1 MKSDLDQLLKEHQAN
16 ALWVTGPAQHNPAM
30 VYLTGSGHMTQ
41 ADAIK
46 QRSKPIVLCH
56 APMEREEAFQ
66 TGLQTINYSKFPLK
80 ERLQLAEGD
89 RLTAHAL
96 LYQQIFTE
104 IGLTHG
110 KVLVYGRSDVGKH
123 YAILSRLKKLLP
135 EVNFEGDLDDAV
147 LLQAMATKEPDEIER
162 IREMGKKVVS
172 VVSRV
177 AAFLTH
183 HQVVNEV
190 LTKPDGTALLI
201 GDVKSQI
208 NLWLAELGAEN
219 PEDTIFAISRDA
231 GVPHSSG
238 TPSDPLRLGQTIVFD
253 IFPCEKGGGYFY
265 DFTRT
270 WCLGYAPKKVQALY
284 DQVKS
289 VYLQLISELETGK
302 NAAVFQDRTCELF
315 EEMGHATIRQEPSI
329 ESGYVHSLGHGVGL
343 NIHEKPWFSRKD
355 DLSNTL
361 LPGSVFTV
369 EPGLYYPDQG
379 MGVRLEDTYFV
390 TQDGG
395 FEKFVDYPMELVLPM
410 KGKATNS

>member
-1 MKSDLDQLLKEHQAN
+1 MKSDLDQLLKQHQAD
-16 ALWVTGPAQHNPAM
+16 ALWVTGPAQHNAAM
-30 VYLTGSGHMTQ
+30 VYLTGGGHLTQ

-46 QRSKPIVLCH
+46 TLGKPTILCH
-56 APMEREEAFQ
+56 APMEREEAAL
-66 TGLQTINYSKFPLK
+66 TGLETLSYSKFPLK

-96 LYQQIFTE
+96 LYKQIFEE

-110 KVLVYGRSDVGKH
+110 KVLVYGKSEVGKH
-123 YAILSRLKKLLP
+123 YAILKRLADMLP
-135 EVNFEGDLDDAV
+135 GVRFEGDLEDAV
-147 LLQAMATKEPDEIER
+147 LLQAMATKETNEIER
-162 IREMGKKVVS
+162 IREMGKIVVS

-177 AAFLTH
+177 AAFLTG

-190 LTKPDGTALLI
+190 LTKPDGKPLLI
-201 GDVKSQI
+201 GDVKKKI
-208 NLWLAELGAEN
+208 NLWLAESGAEN
-219 PEDTIFAISRDA
+219 PENTIFAIGRDA
-231 GVPHSSG
+231 GIPHSSG
-238 TPSDPLRLGQTIVFD
+238 TPTDVLQLGQTIVFD

-270 WCLGYAPKKVQALY
+270 WCLGYAPENVQTLY
-284 DQVKS
+284 GQVKS
-289 VYLQLISELETGK
+289 VYHQIVDELETNK

-315 EEMGHATIRQEPSI
+315 EEMGHPTIRQDAAI

-355 DLSNTL
+355 DPSNAL

-379 MGVRLEDTYFV
+379 MGVRLEDTYYV
-390 TQDGG
+390 TQDGR
-395 FEKFVDYPMELVLPM
+395 FEKFVDYPMQLVLPM
-410 KGKATNS
+410 GGKD